1 MRLTNQPQNIPFS
14 HRKRTRRELIK
25 ISKIPCHIIIIK
37 TVHIHIRLML
47 KKNYVCSRRGGSHRR
62 PETGECIKL
71 NSQLHEDISLKR
83 PKRVLTSVLLC
94 PYCVTIAAF
103 LHRTTTTLGGPCR
116 CEQWSESRVE
126 ISTLLQIVDYC
137 RVVRI

>member
-1 MRLTNQPQNIPFS
+1 M
-14 HRKRTRRELIK
+14 
-25 ISKIPCHIIIIK
+25 C
-37 TVHIHIRLML
+37 VH
-47 KKNYVCSRRGGSHRR
+47 GG
-62 PETGECIKL
+62 EEVTEDAKTGECIKL

-83 PKRVLTSVLLC
+83 PKRVLTSALLC

-116 CEQWSESRVE
+116 CGQWSESRVE

-137 RVVRI
+137 RAVRIWMWSEWLTLVHFDTAEIVWQASSIIRYLFASTMSWRWW